1 MNQSESPSCEPSTQE
16 MSAAADRFWAAVLG
30 ERADLQGL
38 ESVPF
43 MERLNA
49 LLEPCVPGVTV
60 EVAGAGKE
68 GPVDGQARLV
78 FTAHGSA
85 ERFADVQALTAQAP
99 AQLPW
104 RVEAFRQRMP
114 GGFGMRMDGFDLATH
129 ELLVRVGQIDG
140 RIALALSFSKPVPMD
155 LQDHARHMAFILL
168 DHMLGEY
175 DFSVKVGV
183 VEFDTDG
190 LSDDAGFEDWEPA
203 SLDDSVSRIDTFW
216 RETLGRSAVYPPEP
230 VRWAALEGR
239 DAQGDPI
246 MVQVNLSANALVSR
260 ADLGWRVQASLPAQ
274 DKSAL
279 QQAQDF
285 EDAWVNAATMYQQG
299 ICSHI
304 VLRGGTRTVHCYV
317 TSADHA
323 LEAARR
329 AAEAVPG
336 MDPPV
341 LEAEHEPAWNDYLG
355 WYVECR
361 D

>member
-1 MNQSESPSCEPSTQE
+1 MTRSEPLSSEPSVHE
-16 MSAAADRFWAAVLG
+16 RMAAAERFWSAVAV
-30 ERADLQGL
+30 EQANLQGL

-68 GPVDGQARLV
+68 GPVEGQARLV

-85 ERFADVQALTAQAP
+85 ERFADVQALTTQAP
-99 AQLPW
+99 PQLPW

-183 VEFDTDG
+183 VEFESDG

-203 SLDDSVSRIDTFW
+203 SLDDSVARIDTFW
-216 RETLGRSAVYPPEP
+216 RDTLGRSAVYPAEP
-230 VRWAALEGR
+230 VRWAALRG
-239 DAQGDPI
+239 AMSKAIP
-246 MVQVNLSANALVSR
+246 S
-260 ADLGWRVQASLPAQ
+260 WC
-274 DKSAL
+274 KS
-279 QQAQDF
+279 
-285 EDAWVNAATMYQQG
+285 
-299 ICSHI
+299 I
-304 VLRGGTRTVHCYV
+304 
-317 TSADHA
+317 
-323 LEAARR
+323 
-329 AAEAVPG
+329 
-336 MDPPV
+336 
-341 LEAEHEPAWNDYLG
+341 
-355 WYVECR
+355 
-361 D
+361 

>member
-1 MNQSESPSCEPSTQE
+1 MTRSDSLSHEPLNQEV
-16 MSAAADRFWAAVLG
+16 AAAASRFWASVLA
-30 ERADLQGL
+30 EQTELQGL
-38 ESVPF
+38 ESVLF
-43 MERLNA
+43 MERLNV

-68 GPVDGQARLV
+68 GAVEGARLV

-85 ERFADVQALTAQAP
+85 ERFADVQALTNHAP
-99 AQLPW
+99 PQLPW

-183 VEFDTDG
+183 VEFEADG
-190 LSDDAGFEDWEPA
+190 VSDDAGFEAWEPA
-203 SLDDSVSRIDTFW
+203 TLDDSVARIDAFW
-216 RETLGRSAVYPPEP
+216 RDNLGRTAIYPPEP

-239 DAQGDPI
+239 DGNGDPI
-246 MVQVNLSANALVSR
+246 MAQVNLSANALVAR
-260 ADLGWRVQASLPAQ
+260 ADFGWRVQASLPAD

-285 EDAWVNAATMYQQG
+285 EDAWIGAATMYQQG

-304 VLRGGTRTVHCYV
+304 VLRGGTRVVHCYV
-317 TSADHA
+317 TNADHA

-329 AAEAVPG
+329 AAEGLPG
-336 MDPPV
+336 MEAPV
-341 LEAEHEPAWNDYLG
+341 LEAQHEPAWSDYLT